1 MPRLDQSLDEVDA
14 HFDWCAQLMTH
25 GGLKVFCL
33 FLLLL
38 FFFLETL
45 RELLL
50 DLDGGLVD
58 KDSDCWLTL
67 PCLLTPG
74 DFKEVMLC
82 KFLKNF
88 ILTNHAT
95 IKQSTI

>member
-1 MPRLDQSLDEVDA
+1 
-14 HFDWCAQLMTH
+14 MTH

-33 FLLLL
+33 LLLLL
-38 FFFLETL
+38 FLFLVTL

-58 KDSDCWLTL
+58 KDSDYRLTL

-74 DFKEVMLC
+74 DFEVIMLC
-82 KFLKNF
+82 KFFKNF
-88 ILTNHAT
+88 VLTNHAS
-95 IKQSTI
+95 IK